1 MSSTNRKM
9 NTWKIEG
16 NEAIRIA
23 ERDRVTLHKYADP
36 TDGYRKGVSVS
47 EARDIAKEDAN
58 LIYCIVQPTGWTGD
72 ATGYNVADYFPGS
85 LDGTARSG
93 AKYLGPD
100 ADGVEPTWSDAN
112 E

>member
-1 MSSTNRKM
+1 M

-23 ERDRVTLHKYADP
+23 LRDGVTLHKYADP
-36 TDGYRKGVSVS
+36 TEGYRTGVSVA

-72 ATGYNVADYFPGS
+72 AAGYNVADYFTGS
-85 LDGTARSG
+85 LNGTARSG

-100 ADGVEPTWSDAN
+100 AEGIEPTWSDAN